1 MVSLDDAV
9 LARYEHGGKRYEI
22 LIDPQL
28 VDSYRNDPE
37 SVELDAFLA
46 TDEVW
51 LDARG
56 GERPTSDQLLSA
68 FGSENIEECV
78 TKIMEKGTIQLTT
91 AQRKQRVVAMKAAII
106 HKIASTAI
114 DPRSQMRHPPSRIE
128 TALDESRYSV
138 DPFLSIDRQVTDAI
152 KVMRPLIP
160 LKFATARLAFRIP
173 GVEYGSVQGL
183 LRELVIKEEWLQNG
197 DWACV
202 VEVPAG
208 SKIDLM
214 GDVAKRSKGS
224 DVKIIDEGS

>member
-9 LARYEHGGKRYEI
+9 LARYEHGGKRFEI

-28 VDSYRNDPE
+28 VDSYRNDPD
-37 SVELDAFLA
+37 SVELDSFLA

-68 FGSENIEECV
+68 FGSENINECV

-91 AQRKQRVVAMKAAII
+91 VQRKERVVSMKAAII

-114 DPRSQMRHPPSRIE
+114 DPRSKMPHPPSRIE

-152 KVMRPLIP
+152 KLMRPLIP

-173 GVEYGSVQGL
+173 GVEYGSVQKL
-183 LRELVIKEEWLQNG
+183 LRELVIKEEWLKNG

>member
-9 LARYEHGGKRYEI
+9 LARYEHGGKRFEI

-28 VDSYRNDPE
+28 VDSYRNDPD
-37 SVELDAFLA
+37 SVELDSFLA

-68 FGSENIEECV
+68 FGSEDINECV

-91 AQRKQRVVAMKAAII
+91 VQRKERVVSMKAAII

-114 DPRSQMRHPPSRIE
+114 DPRSKMPHPPSRIE

-152 KVMRPLIP
+152 KLMRPLIP

-173 GVEYGSVQGL
+173 GVEYGSVQKL

>member
-37 SVELDAFLA
+37 SVELDDFLA

-56 GERPTSDQLLSA
+56 GERPTSDQLVSA
-68 FGSENIEECV
+68 FGSENIEVCV
-78 TKIMEKGTIQLTT
+78 LKIMEKGTIQLTT
-91 AQRKQRVVAMKAAII
+91 VQRKQRVVAMKAAII

-114 DPRSQMRHPPSRIE
+114 DPRSQMPHPPSRIE
-128 TALDESRYSV
+128 TALEESRYSV

-214 GDVAKRSKGS
+214 GDVAKRSTGS

>member
-9 LARYEHGGKRYEI
+9 LARYEHGGKRFEI

-28 VDSYRNDPE
+28 VDSYRNDPD
-37 SVELDAFLA
+37 SVELDSFLA

-68 FGSENIEECV
+68 FGSEDINECV

-91 AQRKQRVVAMKAAII
+91 VQRKERVVSMKAAII

-114 DPRSQMRHPPSRIE
+114 DPRSKMPHPPSRIE

-152 KVMRPLIP
+152 KLMRPLIP

-173 GVEYGSVQGL
+173 GVEYGSVQKL
-183 LRELVIKEEWLQNG
+183 LRELVIKEAWLPNG

>member
-1 MVSLDDAV
+1 M
-9 LARYEHGGKRYEI
+9 
-22 LIDPQL
+22 P
-28 VDSYRNDPE
+28 
-37 SVELDAFLA
+37 
-46 TDEVW
+46 
-51 LDARG
+51 
-56 GERPTSDQLLSA
+56 
-68 FGSENIEECV
+68 
-78 TKIMEKGTIQLTT
+78 
-91 AQRKQRVVAMKAAII
+91 
-106 HKIASTAI
+106 
-114 DPRSQMRHPPSRIE
+114 HPPSRIE
-128 TALDESRYSV
+128 TALEESRYSV

>member
-28 VDSYRNDPE
+28 VDSYRNDPQ
-37 SVELDAFLA
+37 SVELDLFLA

-68 FGSENIEECV
+68 FGSDNIEECV
-78 TKIMEKGTIQLTT
+78 SKIMEKGTIQLTT
-91 AQRKQRVVAMKAAII
+91 VQRKQRVVAMKAAII

-114 DPRSQMRHPPSRIE
+114 DPRSQMPHPPSRIE
-128 TALDESRYSV
+128 TALEESRYSV

>member
-9 LARYEHGGKRYEI
+9 LARYEHGGKRFEI

-28 VDSYRNDPE
+28 VDSYRNDPD
-37 SVELDAFLA
+37 SVELDSFLA

-68 FGSENIEECV
+68 FGSEDINECV

-91 AQRKQRVVAMKAAII
+91 VQRKERVVSMKAAII

-114 DPRSQMRHPPSRIE
+114 DPRSKMPHPPSRIE

-152 KVMRPLIP
+152 KLMRPLIP

-173 GVEYGSVQGL
+173 GVEYGSVQKL
-183 LRELVIKEEWLQNG
+183 LRELVIKEEWLPNG

>member
-9 LARYEHGGKRYEI
+9 LARYEHGGKRFEI

-37 SVELDAFLA
+37 SVELDTFLA

-68 FGSENIEECV
+68 FGSANIDECV
-78 TKIMEKGTIQLTT
+78 SKIMEKGTIQLTT
-91 AQRKQRVVAMKAAII
+91 VQRKERVVSMKAAII

-114 DPRSQMRHPPSRIE
+114 DPRSKMPHPPSRIE
-128 TALDESRYSV
+128 TALEESRYSV

-152 KVMRPLIP
+152 KLMRPLIP

-173 GVEYGSVQGL
+173 GVEYGSVQRL
-183 LRELVIKEEWLQNG
+183 LRELVIKDEWLANG

-214 GDVAKRSKGS
+214 GDIAKRSKGS

>member
-9 LARYEHGGKRYEI
+9 LARYEHGGKRFEI

-28 VDSYRNDPE
+28 VDSYRNDPD
-37 SVELDAFLA
+37 SVELDTFLA

-68 FGSENIEECV
+68 FGSANIDECV
-78 TKIMEKGTIQLTT
+78 SKIMDKGTIQLTT
-91 AQRKQRVVAMKAAII
+91 VQRKERVVSMKAAII

-114 DPRSQMRHPPSRIE
+114 DPRSKMPHPPSRIE
-128 TALDESRYSV
+128 TALEESRYSV

-152 KVMRPLIP
+152 KLMRPLIP

-173 GVEYGSVQGL
+173 GVEYGSVQTL
-183 LRELVIKEEWLQNG
+183 LRELVIKEEWLANG

-214 GDVAKRSKGS
+214 GDIAKRSKGS

>member
-37 SVELDAFLA
+37 SVELDDFLA

-56 GERPTSDQLLSA
+56 GERPTSDQLVSA

-78 TKIMEKGTIQLTT
+78 LKIMEKGTIQLTT
-91 AQRKQRVVAMKAAII
+91 VQRKQRVVAMKAAII

-114 DPRSQMRHPPSRIE
+114 DPRSQMPHPPSRIE
-128 TALDESRYSV
+128 TALEESRYSV

-214 GDVAKRSKGS
+214 GDVAKRSTGS